1 LKSYQVHIYTD
12 GAAKGNPGNGGY
24 GVVMELVGTNYKKEF
39 YEGFRLTTNNR
50 MELLA
55 VIVGLEKLKNH
66 NMTVLV
72 ISDSKYVVDAVE
84 KKWVF
89 GWEKK
94 NFTGKKNPDLWIRFL
109 KVYRKHQVD
118 FKWIKG
124 HNNHPQNERCDELA
138 VYASGLP
145 NLSVDEFY
153 ESMDNG
159 QLTIDNNQYFLSFYQ
174 NPNYQLSI
182 VNYQLI
188 ITFAPLI

>member
-1 LKSYQVHIYTD
+1 MNHQVHIYTD

-55 VIVGLEKLKNH
+55 VIVGLEKLKNP

-89 GWEKK
+89 GWEKTGFK
-94 NFTGKKNPDLWIRFL
+94 GKKNPDLWLRFL
-109 KVYRKHQVD
+109 KIYRKHQVD

-153 ESMDNG
+153 EREEG
-159 QLTIDNNQYFLSFYQ
+159 KLL
-174 NPNYQLSI
+174 
-182 VNYQLI
+182 
-188 ITFAPLI
+188 

>member
-1 LKSYQVHIYTD
+1 MQHEVHIYTD

-24 GVVMELVGTNYKKEF
+24 GVVMELVGSPYKKEF

-55 VIVGLEKLKNH
+55 VIVGLEKLKNPK
-66 NMTVLV
+66 TKVLV
-72 ISDSKYVVDAVE
+72 VSDSKYVVDAVE

-94 NFTGKKNPDLWIRFL
+94 NFSGKKNPDLWIRFL
-109 KVYRKHQVD
+109 KIYRKHQVD

-138 VYASGLP
+138 VMASVQEK
-145 NLSVDEFY
+145 LSVDAFY
-153 ESMDNG
+153 ESGKDS
-159 QLTIDNNQYFLSFYQ
+159 LL
-174 NPNYQLSI
+174 
-182 VNYQLI
+182 
-188 ITFAPLI
+188 

>member
-1 LKSYQVHIYTD
+1 MAHQVHIYTD

-24 GVVMELVGTNYKKEF
+24 GVVMELVGTHYRKEF

-55 VIVGLEKLKNH
+55 VIVGLEKLKNP
-66 NMTVLV
+66 NMSVLV
-72 ISDSKYVVDAVE
+72 VSDSKYVVDAVQ

-94 NFTGKKNPDLWIRFL
+94 NFSGKKNPDLWMRFL

-138 VYASGLP
+138 VMASLQEK
-145 NLSVDEFY
+145 LSVDAFY
-153 ESMDNG
+153 EREESN
-159 QLTIDNNQYFLSFYQ
+159 LL
-174 NPNYQLSI
+174 
-182 VNYQLI
+182 
-188 ITFAPLI
+188 